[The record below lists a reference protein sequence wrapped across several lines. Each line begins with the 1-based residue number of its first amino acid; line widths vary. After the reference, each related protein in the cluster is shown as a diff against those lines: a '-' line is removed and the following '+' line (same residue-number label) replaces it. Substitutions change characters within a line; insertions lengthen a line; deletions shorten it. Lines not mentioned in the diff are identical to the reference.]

1 MSTKLAKK
9 EEAGVP
15 AELMDD
21 ILETAGEGTSYEAD
35 ELQIPFVRVA
45 QGTSPQLK
53 KSDMKYIPDLR
64 QGDVL
69 TRCQVRS
76 GTVRKALLSFLATKS
91 PLTQSLLRGSRRR
104 LYRSAVSQRS

>member
-64 QGDVL
+64 QGDVFN
-69 TRCQVRS
+69 TVSGQIWDGEEGITVIPCYQV
-76 GTVRKALLSFLATKS
+76 TTCLLYTSDA
-91 PLTQSLLRGSRRR
+91 
-104 LYRSAVSQRS
+104 ADE